1 MGVEVVRVK
10 EVFCF
15 VGIHGREGRE
25 DGAKPIREREGRR
38 EFEAREYV
46 F

>member
-15 VGIHGREGRE
+15 VGIHGREGGE
-25 DGAKPIREREGRR
+25 DGENR
-38 EFEAREYV
+38 
-46 F
+46 